1 MTWRVVVID
10 NRAKLEL
17 KLSHLVVRQ
26 DGNKVQKIYL
36 KDISHIIVNTTEA
49 SITFALLNEI
59 VKNKIK
65 LIFCDESRN
74 PTAEVSPLY
83 SSYNTSEKIRL
94 QIKWDEYTKGEVWQQ
109 IVKQKIK
116 NQRNLLESAGKPEY
130 ALLEKYIEEVELKDA
145 TNREG
150 HAAKVYFNALFGKSF
165 SRSDDTNINA
175 ALNYGYAILLASIN
189 RQVVSN
195 GYLTQIGIF
204 HDNMFN
210 QFNFSSDLIEPWRVL
225 VDNTVYIDDIKIF
238 GKEQKIELIN
248 LINEFVTID
257 NKCCRINQ
265 ALEIYIRSVFDA
277 LNNRDISLLR
287 FPSYEL

>member
-65 LIFCDESRN
+65 LIFCDETRN

-116 NQRNLLESAGKPEY
+116 NQRNLLEVAGKQEY
-130 ALLEKYIEEVELKDA
+130 ALLEKYIEEVELKDV

-257 NKCCRINQ
+257 NKYCRINQ

>member
-1 MTWRVVVID
+1 MTWRIVVID

-26 DGNKVQKIYL
+26 DGNKVRKIYL

-65 LIFCDESRN
+65 LIFCDEKRN
-74 PTAEVSPLY
+74 PTAEISPLY
-83 SSYNTSEKIRL
+83 SSYNTSEKIRT
-94 QIKWDEYTKGEVWQQ
+94 QIKWDEYIKGDVWQM

-116 NQRNLLESAGKPEY
+116 NQMNLLKKKKKAEY
-130 ALLEKYIEEVELKDA
+130 KMLEKYIDEVEFKDS

-150 HAAKVYFNALFGKSF
+150 HAAKVYFNAMFGKDF
-165 SRSDDTNINA
+165 SRSDDSNINA
-175 ALNYGYAILLASIN
+175 ALNYGYSILLSSIN

-210 QFNFSSDLIEPWRVL
+210 QFNLSSDLIEPWRTV
-225 VDNTVYIDDIKIF
+225 VDDKVYNSVKKVFDQ
-238 GKEQKIELIN
+238 EQKIELIN
-248 LINEFVTID
+248 LLNDFVNID
-257 NKCCRINQ
+257 NKETRINQ
-265 ALEIYIRSVFDA
+265 AIDIYVRSVFDA
-277 LNNRDISLLR
+277 LNNRDLSLLR
-287 FPSYEL
+287 FPIYEL

>member
-1 MTWRVVVID
+1 MTWRVVVIE

-26 DGNKVQKIYL
+26 DGNKIRKIYL

-65 LIFCDESRN
+65 LIFCDEKRN
-74 PTAEVSPLY
+74 PCAEISPFY
-83 SSYNTSEKIRL
+83 SSYNTSEKIRS
-94 QIKWDEYTKGEVWQQ
+94 QIKWDEYIKGDVWQL

-116 NQRNLLESAGKPEY
+116 NQMNLLKLYEKDEY
-130 ALLEKYIEEVELKDA
+130 KMLEKYIDQVEFKDES
-145 TNREG
+145 NREG
-150 HAAKVYFNALFGKSF
+150 HAAKVYFNSLFGKDF
-165 SRSDDTNINA
+165 SRSDDTNVNA
-175 ALNYGYAILLASIN
+175 ALDYGYSILLASIN

-195 GYLTQIGIF
+195 GYITQIGIF

-210 QFNFSSDLIEPWRVL
+210 QFNLSSDLIEPWRVIIDSY
-225 VDNTVYIDDIKIF
+225 VYRNDNEIFDKEEKID
-238 GKEQKIELIN
+238 LIN
-248 LINEFVTID
+248 LLNDFVTID
-257 NKCCRINQ
+257 GKLTRINQ
-265 ALEIYIRSVFDA
+265 AIDIYIRSVFDA
-277 LNNRDISLLR
+277 LNNRDLSLLR

>member
-65 LIFCDESRN
+65 LIFCDETRN

-116 NQRNLLESAGKPEY
+116 NQRNLLETAGKPEY
-130 ALLEKYIEEVELKDA
+130 ALLEKYIEEVELKDV

-165 SRSDDTNINA
+165 SRSDDSNINA

-204 HDNMFN
+204 RDNMFN

-257 NKCCRINQ
+257 NKYCRINQ

-277 LNNRDISLLR
+277 LNNRNISLLR

>member
-1 MTWRVVVID
+1 MTWRVVVIE

-26 DGNKVQKIYL
+26 DGNKIRKIYL

-65 LIFCDESRN
+65 LIFCDEKRN
-74 PTAEVSPLY
+74 PCAEISPFY
-83 SSYNTSEKIRL
+83 SPYNTSEKIRS
-94 QIKWDEYTKGEVWQQ
+94 QIKWDEYIKGEVWQL

-116 NQRNLLESAGKPEY
+116 NQMNLLKLYEKDEY
-130 ALLEKYIEEVELKDA
+130 KMLEKYIDQVEFKDQS
-145 TNREG
+145 NREG
-150 HAAKVYFNALFGKSF
+150 HAAKVYFNALFGKDF
-165 SRSDDTNINA
+165 SRSDDTNVNA
-175 ALNYGYAILLASIN
+175 ALDYGYSILLASIN

-195 GYLTQIGIF
+195 GYITQIGIF

-210 QFNFSSDLIEPWRVL
+210 QFNLSSDLIEPWRVIIDSY
-225 VDNTVYIDDIKIF
+225 VYRNDNEIFDKEEKID
-238 GKEQKIELIN
+238 LIN
-248 LINEFVTID
+248 LLNDFVTID
-257 NKCCRINQ
+257 GKLTRVNQ
-265 ALEIYIRSVFDA
+265 AIDIYIRSVFDA
-277 LNNRDISLLR
+277 LNNRDLSLLR

>member
-1 MTWRVVVID
+1 MTWRVVVIE

-26 DGNKVQKIYL
+26 DGNKIRKIYL

-65 LIFCDESRN
+65 LIFCDEKRN
-74 PTAEVSPLY
+74 PCAEISPFY
-83 SSYNTSEKIRL
+83 SSYNTSEKIRS
-94 QIKWDEYTKGEVWQQ
+94 QIKWDEYIKGDVWQL

-116 NQRNLLESAGKPEY
+116 NQMNLLKLYEKDEY
-130 ALLEKYIEEVELKDA
+130 KMLEKYIDQVEFKDQS
-145 TNREG
+145 NREG
-150 HAAKVYFNALFGKSF
+150 HAAKVYFNALFGKDF

-175 ALNYGYAILLASIN
+175 ALDYGYSILLASIN

-195 GYLTQIGIF
+195 GYITQIGIF

-210 QFNFSSDLIEPWRVL
+210 QFNLSSDLIEPWRVIIDSY
-225 VDNTVYIDDIKIF
+225 VYRNDNEIFDKEEKID
-238 GKEQKIELIN
+238 LIN
-248 LINEFVTID
+248 LLNDFVTID
-257 NKCCRINQ
+257 GKLTRINQ
-265 ALEIYIRSVFDA
+265 AIDIYIRSVFDA
-277 LNNRDISLLR
+277 LNNRDLSLLR

>member
-1 MTWRVVVID
+1 MTWRVVVIE

-26 DGNKVQKIYL
+26 DGNKVSKIYL

-65 LIFCDESRN
+65 LIFCDEKRN
-74 PTAEVSPLY
+74 PAAEISPFY
-83 SSYNTSEKIRL
+83 SSYNTSEKIRS
-94 QIKWDEYTKGEVWQQ
+94 QIKWDDYIKGEVWQL

-116 NQRNLLESAGKPEY
+116 NQMKFLKACNKEEY
-130 ALLEKYIEEVELKDA
+130 KMLQNYMDEVRFKDS

-150 HAAKVYFNALFGKSF
+150 HAAKVYFNALFGKDF
-165 SRSDDTNINA
+165 LRSDDSNINA
-175 ALNYGYAILLASIN
+175 ALNYGYSILLSTIN

-195 GYLTQIGIF
+195 GYITQIGIF
-204 HDNMFN
+204 HNNMFN
-210 QFNFSSDLIEPWRVL
+210 QFNLSSDLIEPWRAI
-225 VDNTVYIDDIKIF
+225 VDNKVYNNINKVFD
-238 GKEQKIELIN
+238 KEQKLELIN
-248 LINEFVTID
+248 IINDFVKID
-257 NKCCRINQ
+257 NKSTRVNQ
-265 ALEIYIRSVFDA
+265 AIDIYVRSVFDA
-277 LNNRDISLLR
+277 LNNRDLSLLR

>member
-1 MTWRVVVID
+1 MTWRIVVID

-26 DGNKVQKIYL
+26 DGNKVRKIYL

-65 LIFCDESRN
+65 LIFCDEKRN
-74 PTAEVSPLY
+74 PTAEISPLY
-83 SSYNTSEKIRL
+83 SSYNTSEKIRT
-94 QIKWDEYTKGEVWQQ
+94 QIKWDEYIKGDVWQM

-116 NQRNLLESAGKPEY
+116 NQMNLLKSCKKAEY
-130 ALLEKYIEEVELKDA
+130 KMLEKYIDEVEFKDS

-150 HAAKVYFNALFGKSF
+150 HAAKVYFNAMFGKDF
-165 SRSDDTNINA
+165 SRSDDSNINA
-175 ALNYGYAILLASIN
+175 ALNYGYSILLSSIN

-210 QFNFSSDLIEPWRVL
+210 QFNLSSDLIEPWRTV
-225 VDNTVYIDDIKIF
+225 VDDKVYNSVKKVFDQ
-238 GKEQKIELIN
+238 EQKIELIN
-248 LINEFVTID
+248 LLNDFVNID
-257 NKCCRINQ
+257 NKETRINQ
-265 ALEIYIRSVFDA
+265 AIDIYVRSVFDA
-277 LNNRDISLLR
+277 LNNRDLSLLR
-287 FPSYEL
+287 FPIYEL

>member
-26 DGNKVQKIYL
+26 DGNNVQKIYL

-65 LIFCDESRN
+65 LIFCDETRN

-116 NQRNLLESAGKPEY
+116 NQRNLLEVAGKQEY
-130 ALLEKYIEEVELKDA
+130 ALLEKYIEEVELKDV

-257 NKCCRINQ
+257 NKYCRINQ

>member
-65 LIFCDESRN
+65 LIFCDETRN

-116 NQRNLLESAGKPEY
+116 NQRNLLETAGKPEY

-165 SRSDDTNINA
+165 SRTDDSSINA

-225 VDNTVYIDDIKIF
+225 VDNTVYIDDIKTF

-257 NKCCRINQ
+257 NKYCRINQ

-287 FPSYEL
+287 FPIYEL

>member
-1 MTWRVVVID
+1 M
-10 NRAKLEL
+10 
-17 KLSHLVVRQ
+17 
-26 DGNKVQKIYL
+26 
-36 KDISHIIVNTTEA
+36 
-49 SITFALLNEI
+49 
-59 VKNKIK
+59 
-65 LIFCDESRN
+65 
-74 PTAEVSPLY
+74 
-83 SSYNTSEKIRL
+83 
-94 QIKWDEYTKGEVWQQ
+94 
-109 IVKQKIK
+109 
-116 NQRNLLESAGKPEY
+116 
-130 ALLEKYIEEVELKDA
+130 ELKDA

-150 HAAKVYFNALFGKSF
+150 HAAKVYFNALFGKNF
-165 SRSDDTNINA
+165 SRSDDSSINA

-225 VDNTVYIDDIKIF
+225 VDNTVYIDDIKTF

-257 NKCCRINQ
+257 NKYCRINQ

>member
-1 MTWRVVVID
+1 MTWRIVVID

-26 DGNKVQKIYL
+26 DGNKVRKIYL

-65 LIFCDESRN
+65 LIFCDEKRN
-74 PTAEVSPLY
+74 PTAEISPLY
-83 SSYNTSEKIRL
+83 SSYNTSEKIRT
-94 QIKWDEYTKGEVWQQ
+94 QIKWDEYIKGDVWQL

-116 NQRNLLESAGKPEY
+116 NQMNLLKSCKKAEY
-130 ALLEKYIEEVELKDA
+130 KMLEKYIDEVEFKDS

-150 HAAKVYFNALFGKSF
+150 HAAKVYFNAMFGKDF
-165 SRSDDTNINA
+165 SRSDDSNINA
-175 ALNYGYAILLASIN
+175 ALNYGYSILLSSIN

-210 QFNFSSDLIEPWRVL
+210 QFNLSSDLIEPWRTV
-225 VDNTVYIDDIKIF
+225 VDDKVYNSVKKVFDQ
-238 GKEQKIELIN
+238 EQKIELIN
-248 LINEFVTID
+248 LLNDFVNID
-257 NKCCRINQ
+257 NKETRINQ
-265 ALEIYIRSVFDA
+265 AIDIYVRSVFDA
-277 LNNRDISLLR
+277 LNNRDLSLLR
-287 FPSYEL
+287 FPIYEL

>member
-1 MTWRVVVID
+1 MTWRIVVID

-17 KLSHLVVRQ
+17 KLSHLVVGQ
-26 DGNKVQKIYL
+26 DGSGVQKIYL

-49 SITFALLNEI
+49 SITFALLDGI

-74 PTAEVSPLY
+74 PTAEVSALY

-94 QIKWDEYTKGEVWQQ
+94 QIKWDEYTKGEVWQL

-116 NQRNLLESAGKPEY
+116 NQKNLLEVSGKSEY
-130 ALLEKYIEEVELKDA
+130 ALLEKYIEEVELKDG

-175 ALNYGYAILLASIN
+175 ALNYGYSILLASIN

-195 GYLTQIGIF
+195 GYLTQIGIS
-204 HDNMFN
+204 HDNIFN
-210 QFNFSSDLIEPWRVL
+210 QFNLSSDLIEPWRWL
-225 VDNTVYIDDIKIF
+225 VDNQVYNNKIEIF
-238 GKEQKIELIN
+238 DKEEKIELIN

-257 NKCCRINQ
+257 NKYCRVNQ

-277 LNNRDISLLR
+277 LNNRDVSLLR

>member
-1 MTWRVVVID
+1 MTWRVVVIE

-26 DGNKVQKIYL
+26 DGNKIRKIYL

-65 LIFCDESRN
+65 LIFCDEKRN
-74 PTAEVSPLY
+74 PCAEISPFY
-83 SSYNTSEKIRL
+83 SSYNTSEKIRS
-94 QIKWDEYTKGEVWQQ
+94 QIKWDEYIKGDVWQL

-116 NQRNLLESAGKPEY
+116 NQMNLLKLYEKDEY
-130 ALLEKYIEEVELKDA
+130 KMLEKYIDQVEFKDQS
-145 TNREG
+145 NREG
-150 HAAKVYFNALFGKSF
+150 HAAKVYFNSLFGKYF

-175 ALNYGYAILLASIN
+175 ALDYGYSILLASIN

-195 GYLTQIGIF
+195 GYITQIGIF

-210 QFNFSSDLIEPWRVL
+210 QFNLSSDLIEPWRVIIDSY
-225 VDNTVYIDDIKIF
+225 VYRNDNEIFDKEEKID
-238 GKEQKIELIN
+238 LIN
-248 LINEFVTID
+248 LLNDFVTID
-257 NKCCRINQ
+257 GKFTRINQ
-265 ALEIYIRSVFDA
+265 AIDIYIRSVFDA
-277 LNNRDISLLR
+277 LKNRDLSLLR

>member
-1 MTWRVVVID
+1 MTWRIIVID

-26 DGNKVQKIYL
+26 DGNRVQKIYL

-74 PTAEVSPLY
+74 PTAEVSALY

-94 QIKWDEYTKGEVWQQ
+94 QIKWDEYTKGEVWQL

-116 NQRNLLESAGKPEY
+116 NQKNLLEASGKSEY
-130 ALLEKYIEEVELKDA
+130 ALLEKYIEEVELKDG

-204 HDNMFN
+204 HDNIFN
-210 QFNFSSDLIEPWRVL
+210 QFNLSSDLIEPWRWL
-225 VDNTVYIDDIKIF
+225 VDNQVYNNKIETF
-238 GKEQKIELIN
+238 DKEEKIELIN

-257 NKCCRINQ
+257 NKYCRVNQ

-277 LNNRDISLLR
+277 LNNRDVSLLR
-287 FPSYEL
+287 FPIYEL

>member
-65 LIFCDESRN
+65 LIFCDETRN

-116 NQRNLLESAGKPEY
+116 NQRNLLETAGKPEY
-130 ALLEKYIEEVELKDA
+130 ALLEKYIEEVELKDV

-165 SRSDDTNINA
+165 SRSDDSSINA

-210 QFNFSSDLIEPWRVL
+210 QFNFSGDLIEPWRVL

-248 LINEFVTID
+248 LINEYVTID
-257 NKCCRINQ
+257 NKYCRINQ

-287 FPSYEL
+287 FPIYEL

>member
-65 LIFCDESRN
+65 LIFCDETRN

-116 NQRNLLESAGKPEY
+116 NQRNLLETAGKPEY

-165 SRSDDTNINA
+165 SRSDDSNINA

-225 VDNTVYIDDIKIF
+225 VDNTVYIDDIKTF

-257 NKCCRINQ
+257 NKYCRINQ

>member
-1 MTWRVVVID
+1 MTWRVVVIE

-26 DGNKVQKIYL
+26 DGNKIRKIYL

-65 LIFCDESRN
+65 LIFCDEKRN
-74 PTAEVSPLY
+74 PCAEISPFY
-83 SSYNTSEKIRL
+83 SSYNTSEKIRS
-94 QIKWDEYTKGEVWQQ
+94 QIKWDEYIKGDVWQL

-116 NQRNLLESAGKPEY
+116 NQMNLLKLYEKDEY
-130 ALLEKYIEEVELKDA
+130 KMLEKYIDQVEFKDES
-145 TNREG
+145 NREG
-150 HAAKVYFNALFGKSF
+150 HAAKVYFNSLFGKDF
-165 SRSDDTNINA
+165 SRSDDTNVNA
-175 ALNYGYAILLASIN
+175 ALDYGYSILLASIN

-195 GYLTQIGIF
+195 GYITQIGIF

-210 QFNFSSDLIEPWRVL
+210 QFNLSSDLIEPWRVIIDSY
-225 VDNTVYIDDIKIF
+225 VYRNDNEIFDKEEKID
-238 GKEQKIELIN
+238 LIN
-248 LINEFVTID
+248 LLNDFVTID
-257 NKCCRINQ
+257 GKLTRVNQ
-265 ALEIYIRSVFDA
+265 AIDIYIRSVFDA
-277 LNNRDISLLR
+277 LNNRDLSLLR

>member
-1 MTWRVVVID
+1 MTWRVVVIE

-26 DGNKVQKIYL
+26 DGNKIRKIYL

-65 LIFCDESRN
+65 LIFCDEKRN
-74 PTAEVSPLY
+74 PCAEISPFY
-83 SSYNTSEKIRL
+83 SSYNTSEKIRS
-94 QIKWDEYTKGEVWQQ
+94 QIKWDEYIKGDVWQL

-116 NQRNLLESAGKPEY
+116 NQMNLLKLYEKDEY
-130 ALLEKYIEEVELKDA
+130 KMLEKYIDQVEFKDES
-145 TNREG
+145 NREG
-150 HAAKVYFNALFGKSF
+150 HAAKVYFNALFGKDF
-165 SRSDDTNINA
+165 SRSDDTNVNA
-175 ALNYGYAILLASIN
+175 ALDYGYSILLASIN

-195 GYLTQIGIF
+195 GYITQIGIF

-210 QFNFSSDLIEPWRVL
+210 QFNLSSDLIEPWRVIIDSY
-225 VDNTVYIDDIKIF
+225 VYRNDNEIFDKEEKID
-238 GKEQKIELIN
+238 LIN
-248 LINEFVTID
+248 LLNDFVTID
-257 NKCCRINQ
+257 GKLTRVNQ
-265 ALEIYIRSVFDA
+265 AIDIYIRSVFDA
-277 LNNRDISLLR
+277 LNNRDLSLLR

>member
-1 MTWRVVVID
+1 MTWRVVVIE

-26 DGNKVQKIYL
+26 DGNKIHKIYL

-65 LIFCDESRN
+65 LIFCDEKRN
-74 PTAEVSPLY
+74 PAAEVAPYY
-83 SSYNTSEKIRL
+83 SSYNTSEKIRT
-94 QIKWDEYTKGEVWQQ
+94 QIKWDEYIKGEVWQL

-116 NQRNLLESAGKPEY
+116 NQMNLLKSCKKPEY
-130 ALLEKYIEEVELKDA
+130 KMLEKYIDEVEFKDS

-165 SRSDDTNINA
+165 SRSDDSNINA
-175 ALNYGYAILLASIN
+175 ALNYGYSILLSSIN

-195 GYLTQIGIF
+195 GYITQIGIF

-210 QFNFSSDLIEPWRVL
+210 QFNLSSDLIEPWRAI
-225 VDNTVYIDDIKIF
+225 VDDHVYNSVKKIF
-238 GKEQKIELIN
+238 DQEQKIELIN
-248 LINEFVTID
+248 LINNFVSID
-257 NKCCRINQ
+257 NKETRINQ
-265 ALEIYIRSVFDA
+265 AIDIYVRSVFDA
-277 LNNRDISLLR
+277 LNNRDLSLIR